1 MQSVYLAGP
10 EVFLPDAVEVGRRKQ
25 ALCAAHGFAG
35 LYPLDNEISTTSAE
49 RTDKLIYDANKAMM
63 ERADFCI
70 CNLTPFRGPGADV
83 GTVFE
88 LGLMVGLG
96 KKVFA
101 YTNADADYVHRV
113 EAFAPGSGKRLRD
126 RHDMAIEDFGNFDNL
141 MLEWAVRESSGHPI
155 VRHAAGAADLYRDLS
170 GFEQCLRLAAAS
182 MTSAA
187 PVRR

>member
-70 CNLTPFRGPGADV
+70 FNLTPFRGPGADV

-101 YTNADADYVHRV
+101 YTNADADYVHR
-113 EAFAPGSGKRLRD
+113 
-126 RHDMAIEDFGNFDNL
+126 
-141 MLEWAVRESSGHPI
+141 
-155 VRHAAGAADLYRDLS
+155 
-170 GFEQCLRLAAAS
+170 
-182 MTSAA
+182 
-187 PVRR
+187 